1 MNPLAVL
8 ASLGRLVLLTLARIG
23 RFALFAGGA
32 FSHMLRPPFYPRE
45 FGHALLHIGWLSLP
59 VIGLTAVFTGGA
71 LALQIYAGGARF
83 NAEAVVPQIV
93 AIAMVRELGPVLV
106 GLMIAARVTSSIAA
120 EIATMKVTEQIDAL
134 VTLSTHPMKY
144 LVAPRVLAALI
155 TVPLLVGV
163 GNIIGIAGGYA
174 VAVQNLGFNPAAY
187 LHNTIDFLEVRDVV
201 SSLAKGAVFG
211 VIAALMGC
219 YYGMD
224 SGRGAQ
230 GVGHATK
237 GSVATAAI
245 LILAANFVL
254 TGMFFSV

>member
-1 MNPLAVL
+1 MNPLTFL
-8 ASLGRLVLLTLARIG
+8 ATLGRSVMYALARMG
-23 RFALFAGGA
+23 RLAIFGLSA
-32 FSHMLRPPFYPRE
+32 FSHMVRPPYYPRE
-45 FGHALLHIGWLSLP
+45 FANALLNIGWLSLP
-59 VIGLTAVFTGGA
+59 VVGLTAVFTGGA
-71 LALQIYAGGARF
+71 LALQIYSGGARF

-93 AIAMVRELGPVLV
+93 AIGMVRELGPVLV

-163 GNIIGIAGGYA
+163 GDIIGIAGGYV
-174 VAVQNLGFNPAAY
+174 VAVQNLGFNAAAY
-187 LHNTIDFLEVRDVV
+187 LQNTVDFLEIRDVT

-230 GVGHATK
+230 GVGRATK
-237 GSVATAAI
+237 GSVETAAI

-254 TGMFFSV
+254 TGVFFSL